1 MIIHNATVLTAT
13 AGYMGIWS
21 CIKLILVFVII
32 LILAYYAAR
41 LAGKYQSNT
50 LSGNSNIKIIESY
63 RIGSNKLLA
72 IVKIGE
78 NYYAVGIGKEEFTLI
93 DKLDTSYFDSVM
105 EKKENGA
112 SFSVPFTKTKQSFR
126 EVLSKLRDTDAPE
139 TDDDDNKDNNKLG

>member
-1 MIIHNATVLTAT
+1 MVIHNATVLTAT
-13 AGYMGIWS
+13 AGYTGIWS

-41 LAGKYQSNT
+41 LAGKYQSNA

-112 SFSVPFTKTKQSFR
+112 SLSVPFTKTKQSFR
-126 EVLSKLRDTDAPE
+126 EVLSKFREADSPE
-139 TDDDDNKDNNKLG
+139 KDDDSNTDNKR